1 MGTTTYPQLGLKN
14 ARAGFAIST
23 HLVLK
28 TPPSVALRRAAKN
41 RDQLR
46 GELNVDRE
54 SAFFLFPME
63 KDRGGCF
70 LFLKIMRFQNQ
81 YSEHQECLQAV
92 RLATDSMV
100 GCPQAPTDAVTKRV
114 R

>member
-14 ARAGFAIST
+14 ARTGFAIST

-41 RDQLR
+41 CDQLR

-63 KDRGGCF
+63 KGQRRVLSF
-70 LFLKIMRFQNQ
+70 LENNEISKPILRT
-81 YSEHQECLQAV
+81 SGV
-92 RLATDSMV
+92 
-100 GCPQAPTDAVTKRV
+100 PTGS
-114 R
+114 